1 MFVSLNNNG
10 YLPPGWHAYDLT
22 KLQED
27 FVEQFNES
35 TTRNTIFFGFTE
47 CIKLLKSKGLQRFEV
62 WIDGSFTTNKIDPSD
77 IDFCVYL
84 KLSDLNALSP
94 EHQQQLNLLST
105 PNGINM
111 IKETFKCHMFFVIN
125 AEDIADPSKRTAYL
139 NNKKYWVNWFT
150 HDRLGVEKGI
160 VRMTFGGEN
169 ND

>member
-10 YLPPGWHAYDLT
+10 YLPPGWHVYDLT

-35 TTRNTIFFGFTE
+35 TTRNTIFLGFTE
-47 CIKLLKSKGLQRFEV
+47 CIQLLKDKGLQRFEV

-84 KLSDLNALSP
+84 KLSDLNALSL
-94 EHQQQLNLLST
+94 EHQQQLNLLAT
-105 PNGINM
+105 PYGINM
-111 IKETFKCHMFFVIN
+111 IKEKFKCHMFFVIN
-125 AEDIADPSKRTAYL
+125 SEEITDPSKRAVYL
-139 NNKKYWVNWFT
+139 NNKNYWINWFT

-160 VRMTFGGEN
+160 VRMIFGGEN
-169 ND
+169 HD